1 MRTLGEQLACR
12 LTASRCDVPRCLR
25 GVAGPAKA
33 ITAGTHKLAG
43 LLYAMLKN
51 GTYCVHM
58 VNEECERG
66 YRE

>member
-1 MRTLGEQLACR
+1 
-12 LTASRCDVPRCLR
+12 
-25 GVAGPAKA
+25 VAGPAKA